1 VRKGTSG
8 VEKPARPLSFPI
20 LPVMTDIEILNPE
33 AVRPP
38 AGTYSHVARVPP
50 GASLVVI
57 AGQVGVAPDGTLDP
71 EFEAQCDQVFANLG
85 AALEACGARWANVI
99 QTMTFLTRREDIP
112 RLRAWREREFGRLFP
127 DGRYPPS
134 TLLVVSGL
142 ASEEM
147 LIEAQAIAA
156 I

>member
-1 VRKGTSG
+1 MPRSSTN
-8 VEKPARPLSFPI
+8 I
-20 LPVMTDIEILNPE
+20 
-33 AVRPP
+33 
-38 AGTYSHVARVPP
+38 
-50 GASLVVI
+50 
-57 AGQVGVAPDGTLDP
+57 
-71 EFEAQCDQVFANLG
+71 G
-85 AALEACGARWANVI
+85 AALEAAGAGWANVI

-112 RLRAWREREFGRLFP
+112 RLRAWRTREFPRFWP

-147 LIEAQAIAA
+147 LVEVQALAA

>member
-1 VRKGTSG
+1 MEAEGYQPHTAAMSENEV
-8 VEKPARPLSFPI
+8 F
-20 LPVMTDIEILNPE
+20 NPE
-33 AVRPP
+33 TVRSP
-38 AGTYSHVARVPP
+38 AGTYSHVARVPA
-50 GASLVVI
+50 GAGLVVV
-57 AGQVGVAPDGTLDP
+57 AGQVGVGLDGELAAD
-71 EFEAQCDQVFANLG
+71 FDGQCEQVFANLG
-85 AALEACGARWANVI
+85 GALEAAGAGWSDVI
-99 QTMTFLTRREDIP
+99 QTMTFITRREDIP
-112 RLRAWREREFGRLFP
+112 RLRAWREREFVRLFP

>member
-1 VRKGTSG
+1 
-8 VEKPARPLSFPI
+8 
-20 LPVMTDIEILNPE
+20 MTEIEIFNPE
-33 AVRPP
+33 TIRPP
-38 AGTYSHVARVPP
+38 AGTYSHVARVPA
-50 GASLVVI
+50 GAGLVVI
-57 AGQVGVAPDGTLDP
+57 AGQVGVAPDGTLDGD
-71 EFEAQCDQVFANLG
+71 FDRQCERVFANLG
-85 AALEACGARWANVI
+85 AALEAAGAGWSSVI

>member
-1 VRKGTSG
+1 M
-8 VEKPARPLSFPI
+8 A
-20 LPVMTDIEILNPE
+20 DIDIFNPE
-33 AVRPP
+33 TVRPP
-38 AGTYSHVARVPP
+38 AGTYSHVARVSA
-50 GASLVVI
+50 GASLVVV
-57 AGQVGVAPDGTLDP
+57 AGQIGVGLDGDLAAD
-71 EFEAQCDQVFANLG
+71 FDGQCEQVFANLG
-85 AALEACGARWANVI
+85 AALEAAGAGWSDVI
-99 QTMTFLTRREDIP
+99 QTMTFITRRGDIP
-112 RLRAWREREFGRLFP
+112 RLRAWRERQFVRLFP